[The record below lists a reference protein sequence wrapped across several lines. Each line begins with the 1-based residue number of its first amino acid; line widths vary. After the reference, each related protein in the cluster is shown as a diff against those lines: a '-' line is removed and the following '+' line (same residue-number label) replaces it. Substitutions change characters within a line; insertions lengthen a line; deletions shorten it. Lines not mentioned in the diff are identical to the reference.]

1 MRRAFTLAVVAAAGL
16 SLATCSKGGDG
27 GGAGGAGASGG
38 SSGGRAGSGGRGG
51 APGTGGAGAS
61 GGSGGGGAAGSGSGG
76 MGGTGGAGG
85 AAGGSGG
92 SAGSGGAGGSG
103 GSAGGAGGSSGP
115 DGSGLPPD
123 GPGAGPKPLR
133 IYWIDVEGGGA
144 TLLVAPTGES
154 LLFDA
159 GWSGAR
165 DTGRIV
171 RVLDAEVG
179 GKKLD
184 TFVASHFHEDH
195 IGGIGDL
202 AGAVS
207 IANFIDHGASVEG
220 GSDGVYR
227 GAIGN
232 GKRTSMMAG
241 QKLMLGAV
249 EITVVTS
256 AGRILDAPAGAAAN
270 ALCAGAQVKNDQADE
285 DSQSLGF
292 IARYGKFELVAL
304 GDLTWGVEHRL
315 ACPQNRLGQA
325 EIFQGSQHGSTE
337 SNPPQLVHA
346 LAPQAIV
353 VNNGAS
359 KGGAQMALEVF
370 KASPGMKHVWQV
382 HRAMAAG
389 TANTEDEF
397 IANPAGADQAH
408 WLRATVE
415 ADGQFTITNGR
426 TMMSRTYL
434 SR

>member
-1 MRRAFTLAVVAAAGL
+1 MRCALTFAVMATAAL
-16 SLATCSKGGDG
+16 SLATCSKDG
-27 GGAGGAGASGG
+27 GGGGGTGGAGTGG
-38 SSGGRAGSGGRGG
+38 AGRGGSGGRGG
-51 APGTGGAGAS
+51 APGTGGAT
-61 GGSGGGGAAGSGSGG
+61 GGSGGAAGSTGGSA
-76 MGGTGGAGG
+76 GGTGGGT
-85 AAGGSGG
+85 GG
-92 SAGSGGAGGSG
+92 SAGTPGTGGAGGSG
-103 GSAGGAGGSSGP
+103 GSGGSPAGGTGGP
-115 DGSGLPPD
+115 PPD
-123 GPGAGPKPLR
+123 GAGPADVPMTGAKPLR

-171 RVLDAEVG
+171 GVLDSEVG

-184 TFVASHFHEDH
+184 TFVASHYHVDH
-195 IGGIGDL
+195 VGGIGDL
-202 AGAVS
+202 ARAVT
-207 IANFIDHGASVEG
+207 IANFVDHGASVEG
-220 GSDGVYR
+220 GDTGYR
-227 GAIGN
+227 AAIGN

-256 AGRILDAPAGAAAN
+256 AGRVIDAPAGAAAN
-270 ALCAGAQVKNDQADE
+270 PLCQGAQEKSDQQDE
-285 DSQSLGF
+285 DPQSLGF
-292 IARYGKFELVAL
+292 IARYGTFELVAL

-315 ACPQNRLGQA
+315 ACPMNRLGQA
-325 EIFQGSQHGSTE
+325 EIFQGSQHGSIE

-359 KGGAQMALEVF
+359 KGGAAMALQVF
-370 KASPGMKHVWQV
+370 KAAPGMKHVWQV
-382 HRAMAAG
+382 HRSMAAG

-397 IANPAGADQAH
+397 IANPGGADQAH

-415 ADGQFTITNGR
+415 ADGKFTITNGR
-426 TMMSRTYL
+426 TMMSRSYQ

>member
-1 MRRAFTLAVVAAAGL
+1 V
-16 SLATCSKGGDG
+16 
-27 GGAGGAGASGG
+27 AGAK
-38 SSGGRAGSGGRGG
+38 A
-51 APGTGGAGAS
+51 
-61 GGSGGGGAAGSGSGG
+61 
-76 MGGTGGAGG
+76 
-85 AAGGSGG
+85 
-92 SAGSGGAGGSG
+92 
-103 GSAGGAGGSSGP
+103 
-115 DGSGLPPD
+115 
-123 GPGAGPKPLR
+123 LR
-133 IYWIDVEGGGA
+133 IYWIDVEGGAA

-159 GWSGAR
+159 GWAGAR

-184 TFVASHFHEDH
+184 TFVASHYHEDH
-195 IGGIGDL
+195 VGGIGDL

-207 IANFIDHGASVEG
+207 IANFVDHGATVEG
-220 GSDGVYR
+220 GDSGYL

-241 QKLMLGAV
+241 QKLMLGEV
-249 EITVVTS
+249 EITIVTS
-256 AGRILDAPAGAAAN
+256 AGRIFDAPAGAAAN
-270 ALCAGAQVKNDQADE
+270 PLCAGAQVKNDEQDE
-285 DSQSLGF
+285 DPQSLGF

-325 EIFQGSQHGSTE
+325 EIFQGSQHGSIE

-353 VNNGAS
+353 VNNGPS
-359 KGGAQMALEVF
+359 KGGAAMALQVF

-397 IANPAGADQAH
+397 IANPGGADQAH
-408 WLRATVE
+408 WLRAAVQ

-426 TMMSRTYL
+426 TMMFRTYQ